1 MKMRRIDGRTP
12 NGGDYSEIHY
22 FDDENNPVDKAV
34 ATKCV
39 IRECRADG
47 ELISETWGT
56 CN

>member
-1 MKMRRIDGRTP
+1 MKVQRIEEPTP

-22 FDDENNPVDKAV
+22 FDDGNNPVDEAD

-47 ELISETWGT
+47 ELISETWGAY
-56 CN
+56 N